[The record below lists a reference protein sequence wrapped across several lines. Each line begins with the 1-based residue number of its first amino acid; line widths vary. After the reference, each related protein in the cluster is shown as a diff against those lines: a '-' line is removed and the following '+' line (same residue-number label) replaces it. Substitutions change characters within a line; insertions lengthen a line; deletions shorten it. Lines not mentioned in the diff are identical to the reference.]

1 MVEKRTLF
9 GYLAAIGICG
19 MLGSAVASPAFAYG
33 LDLQVE
39 HPPEMTIHG
48 LGQTEGSDV
57 NNAGLIMGRTLLN
70 EDGDKIGRVTNL
82 VRSKDDHQLY
92 AVVRIKE
99 EIGATKDIAV
109 PYDEIQIMPDEILI
123 DSELSADDYADMPNY
138 QANAYRPALGYE
150 EG

>member
-1 MVEKRTLF
+1 MVEKRNIY
-9 GYLAAIGICG
+9 GYLAVIGICG
-19 MLGSAVASPAFAYG
+19 FLGSAVAGPAFADG

-39 HPPEMTIHG
+39 HPPATIIHN
-48 LGQTEGSDV
+48 LGETEGADI

-92 AVVRIKE
+92 AVVRIKQ
-99 EIGATKDIAV
+99 EIGVNKEIAV
-109 PYDEIQIMPDEILI
+109 PYDEIQIMPDEIVI
-123 DSELSADDYADMPNY
+123 NSQLSAAAYADMPSY
-138 QANAYRPALGYE
+138 EAEAYRPALGYE

>member
-1 MVEKRTLF
+1 MVEKRNIVGL
-9 GYLAAIGICG
+9 LAAIGICG
-19 MLGSAVASPAFAYG
+19 FLGSASAGPALADG

-39 HPPEMTIHG
+39 HPPEMTIHDVG
-48 LGQTEGSDV
+48 GSKNADV
-57 NNAGLIMGRTLLN
+57 NNAGLIMGRTLIN
-70 EDGDKIGRVTNL
+70 ENGNKIGHVTNL

-99 EIGATKDIAV
+99 KVGVTKEVAV

-123 DSELSADDYADMPNY
+123 DSQLSADDYANMPSY